1 MTRPEANRSG
11 PVNGGVI
18 INDAGKHDV
27 NGISESAHPSAFFL
41 RDAAAVRPAVRP
53 RHLIGREL
61 SGLTP
66 SPATEFRGSMETEN

>member
-27 NGISESAHPSAFFL
+27 NGISESAHLSAFFL
-41 RDAAAVRPAVRP
+41 RDGAAVRSTASP
-53 RHLIGREL
+53 RHVIGREL
-61 SGLTP
+61 SSLTP
-66 SPATEFRGSMETEN
+66 SPATEFRGWMETEN